1 MSNPQIFE
9 QSILINTSATIV
21 ERCITDRDLMHKW
34 LNPLLRCESVG
45 EWNTKLGSKMRFM
58 INIPLIKPTLKTEII
73 QREPG
78 LIVWGFEGFF
88 QGSDRWECLPNSEGT
103 LLINRFEFTI
113 PNPLVTFGFNLFAAK
128 FTQKDMIAQL
138 RRLKRVAELI
148 NSNQ

>member
-21 ERCITDRDLMHKW
+21 ERCITERELMHKW

-88 QGSDRWECLPNSEGT
+88 QGSDRWECVPNSQGT
-103 LLINRFEFTI
+103 LLINRFEFII

-138 RRLKRVAELI
+138 RRLKIIAEII